1 MSKLVMYIIIG
12 VTTVIGSWVPTIF
25 GASMLDISSV
35 FGSVVGG
42 FLGIIVYW
50 KLRQAGYVE

>member
-1 MSKLVMYIIIG
+1 MYIIIG